1 MQSPPAR
8 FVVVV
13 ALVLSLPLLVGG
25 ASGDTLDHLKCYRV
39 RDAAERAS
47 YSAAI
52 ATRDPADFPTEVGCT
67 IRTPASLLC
76 VAARQIVI
84 SPATVGGV
92 AGQPSQDYL
101 CYKMKCPPNRPTLT
115 LTDQFGSHPLR
126 GTHSNLYC
134 TPACSACNGA
144 CTDLQNDAANCGTCG
159 NACAPGVA
167 CTAGSCEGT
176 IPTTSST
183 SPTSTSTSTSTTSTS
198 TGSATTSTST
208 TSTSTTSTTTLAGA
222 SCQVVGVSHTI
233 TFDGLLFDVQ
243 APGVFSLVES
253 DALSVQLKSGPY
265 ATLSD
270 GRTIYVAIGVALRYG
285 TTVLV
290 YDRGGAGLGPGD
302 PGQGVIVQQS
312 GVVGEVGFSA
322 HVLLGDGSGLK
333 VTVVGH
339 TATGADWLSIE
350 VDEPGTARAE
360 VRGLCGNFDGNKS
373 SDNVTPDGQ
382 AVPLTVPVGGSPAP
396 NGTDLALTWVP
407 DDAANLFLVH

>member
-1 MQSPPAR
+1 MQSHPAR
-8 FVVVV
+8 FAVVVV
-13 ALVLSLPLLVGG
+13 LVLSLPLLVGG

-39 RDAAERAS
+39 RDVTERAS
-47 YSAAI
+47 YSVAI
-52 ATRDPADFPTEVGCT
+52 ATRNPADFPTDVGCT

-84 SPATVGGV
+84 SPATAGGV

-126 GTHSNLYC
+126 VTRSNLYC
-134 TPACSACNGA
+134 TPACSGCNGA
-144 CTDLQNDAANCGTCG
+144 CTNLQNDAANCGTCG

-222 SCQVVGVSHTI
+222 SCQVEGVSHTI
-233 TFDGLLFDVQ
+233 TFDGLRFDVQ

-253 DALSVQLKSGPY
+253 DALSVQLNSGP
-265 ATLSD
+265 LGIE

-290 YDRGGAGLGPGD
+290 YDTVHGLVMSGD
-302 PGQGVIVQQS
+302 GQGVIVQQS
-312 GVVGEVGFSA
+312 GVGGEVGYSA
-322 HVLLGDGSGLK
+322 HVLLADGSGLK
-333 VTVVGH
+333 VTVVGV
-339 TATGADWLSIE
+339 TAAGPGWLNIE
-350 VDEPGTARAE
+350 VDEPGTTRAE
-360 VRGLCGNFDGNKS
+360 VRGLCGNFDGNNAN
-373 SDNVTPDGQ
+373 DNVAPDGQ
-382 AVPLTVPVGGSPAP
+382 AVPLTAPVISLP

-407 DDAANLFLVH
+407 DDAANLFLAH